1 MDTTNRHYNR
11 KKIRTNKIV
20 DRLSY
25 IPKKHKQKNRRKMRQ
40 DLQSKAQ
47 VPSTVVPSVSTIK
60 FGSFNINGLDF
71 ESSWAVEELLKSRGF
86 DVGLF
91 LLLNS
96 SHSLNKNKNLL

>member
-1 MDTTNRHYNR
+1 
-11 KKIRTNKIV
+11 
-20 DRLSY
+20 
-25 IPKKHKQKNRRKMRQ
+25 MRQ

-86 DVGLF
+86 DVCLF